1 MPKIINV
8 DKIDLT
14 VEETLILKDVSFTV
28 DAGDYIAIV
37 GANGSGKTSLV
48 KAILGLRT
56 PQFGSIWIESSII
69 KNKKISYIS
78 QQVTTQAKNFPVT
91 VFEVVQMGLYAE
103 KKSMKFYNKEDNKRV
118 HEMLKSLNI
127 EHLANQQITSLSGGE
142 RQRALLGRSLISHPD
157 VIILDEPTSALDPEF
172 RSSFY
177 ELIDTINQQGVTILI
192 ITHDLGVL
200 KNYVNKVLVL
210 DHQVVF
216 FGTSEDFL
224 AQRDQFDELGV
235 EV

>member
-1 MPKIINV
+1 MPKIIDV

-78 QQVTTQAKNFPVT
+78 QQVATQAKNFPIT

-224 AQRDQFDELGV
+224 AQRNQFDELGV

>member
-1 MPKIINV
+1 MPKIIDV

-78 QQVTTQAKNFPVT
+78 QQVATQAKNFPIT

>member
-1 MPKIINV
+1 MSQALLKIRRFH
-8 DKIDLT
+8 
-14 VEETLILKDVSFTV
+14 TLV
-28 DAGDYIAIV
+28 
-37 GANGSGKTSLV
+37 
-48 KAILGLRT
+48 
-56 PQFGSIWIESSII
+56 
-69 KNKKISYIS
+69 NKL
-78 QQVTTQAKNFPVT
+78 QQAKNFPVT

-177 ELIDTINQQGVTILI
+177 ELIDTINQQGVTI
-192 ITHDLGVL
+192 H
-200 KNYVNKVLVL
+200 YP
-210 DHQVVF
+210 
-216 FGTSEDFL
+216 
-224 AQRDQFDELGV
+224 
-235 EV
+235 

>member
-1 MPKIINV
+1 MPKIIDV

-78 QQVTTQAKNFPVT
+78 QQVSTQAKNFPIT

-224 AQRDQFDELGV
+224 AQRNQFDELGV